1 MENPSAPIAE
11 TRHGTLLGTLDDDC
25 LSWRG
30 IPYAAPPVGPLRWRA
45 PQPPAPRQGS
55 ALLIHFLPPVGK
67 TVKPARR
74 SPVAIREGFPK
85 IAFI

>member
-30 IPYAAPPVGPLRWRA
+30 IPYAARPLVHYAGGRHS
-45 PQPPAPRQGS
+45 RQRPGRGS

-74 SPVAIREGFPK
+74 SLVAIREGFPK